1 MSACAATADRSSKGA
16 DSLSISTEGL
26 ARACAGHPKRTLAA
40 WLVAVLVSFVAIA
53 LLLGGALT
61 SDGDVTSNPDSK
73 QAEVLIHESFPPEP
87 TPSEIV
93 VVRSEQ
99 FTVDAPEFQAK
110 VRSLAKRGE
119 ALGVVAEAQSYYAS
133 GDQSLVSQDRHAAM
147 VPLVMR
153 SDDVAPLVEL
163 VQSADGQDG
172 FQVSVTGTLTADADF
187 EKLSEEDL
195 QKGELLI
202 GLPAALIILLL
213 VFGTVVAGLVPVLL
227 GLLSIVIA
235 VALTAVVGQVFEVSF
250 FVVNMITAMGLALGI
265 DYALFIISRFRE
277 ERGRGLEKVDAIVAS
292 GATASR
298 AVLFSGIAFVL
309 AMCGMLLVPDTILRS
324 LALGAILVGI
334 VSVLAAVTLLP
345 AVLSLLGDRVNAL
358 RIPVIGRRAIR
369 SAGSEGRF
377 WSWLV
382 GGVMRRPL
390 VSLVAATA
398 LLLSA
403 ALPVLAIDTGFSG
416 LSTLPDRFP
425 SKQGFDALNRDF
437 PGIGVDPAQIVVEG
451 DVTSA
456 PVRSAIERLES
467 SIAEQE
473 VFGPPTQAQS
483 ERDDVIVISVP
494 VAGDADGTEATG
506 AIRHLRADLI
516 PQAFGDL
523 ETTVLVGGATAESV
537 DYFDIVGS
545 WLPIVFAFVLGLS
558 FILLTVAFRS
568 IVIPAVA
575 IALNLLAVGA
585 AYGLLVLV
593 FQKGV
598 GNELFGFQQ
607 VDTIEAWVPL
617 FLFSVLFGLSM
628 DYQVFLLS
636 RIKERYAQT
645 GDTPGSIRFGVGS
658 TARLITGAA
667 LIIIAVF
674 GGFAAGDLVMFQQMG
689 FGVAVA
695 LLVDATIVRSV
706 LVPASMKLL
715 GERNWYLP
723 SWLSWVPEVH
733 VEGHAPAHPPEPPA
747 TKPPETPVP
756 VPTA

>member
-1 MSACAATADRSSKGA
+1 MIDAERDRKE
-16 DSLSISTEGL
+16 LETVSISTEAL

-40 WLVAVLVSFVAIA
+40 WLVAVLVSFVVIA
-53 LLLGGALT
+53 LLLGNALT

-73 QAEVLIHESFPPEP
+73 QAAALIQESFPPEP

-93 VVRSEQ
+93 VVRSER
-99 FTVDAPEFQAK
+99 FTVDDPAFQAK
-110 VRSLAKRGE
+110 VRTLGQRAEG
-119 ALGVVAEAQSYYAS
+119 LGVVADARSYYGS
-133 GDQSLVSQDRHAAM
+133 DDQSLVSKDRHATM
-147 VPLVMR
+147 VLLVTHG
-153 SDDVAPLVEL
+153 DVVAPLVDL
-163 VQSADGQDG
+163 VKSQNGQDG
-172 FQVSVTGTLTADADF
+172 FQVSITGSLTADADF

-202 GLPAALIILLL
+202 GLPAALIILVL
-213 VFGTVVAGLVPVLL
+213 VFGAVVAGLVPVVL

-235 VALTAVVGQVFEVSF
+235 VALTALVGQAFEVSF
-250 FVVNMITAMGLALGI
+250 FVVNMISAMGLALGI
-265 DYALFIISRFRE
+265 DYALFIVSRYRE
-277 ERGRGLEKVDAIVAS
+277 ERVRGLEKIDAIVTS

-309 AMCGMLLVPDTILRS
+309 AMFGMILVPDTILRS

-334 VSVLAAVTLLP
+334 VSVLAALTLLP

-358 RIPVIGRRAIR
+358 KIPVIGRRAIAN
-369 SAGSEGRF
+369 AGSVSPF
-377 WSWLV
+377 WSALV
-382 GGVMRRPL
+382 GRVMRRPL

-398 LLLSA
+398 LLLA
-403 ALPVLAIDTGFSG
+403 AAVPVLGINTGFSG

-425 SKQGFDALNRDF
+425 SKQGFDAVNRDF
-437 PGIGVDPAQIVVEG
+437 PGVGVDPAQIVVQGEAS
-451 DVTSA
+451 SA
-456 PVRSAIERLES
+456 PVSAAIERLEAS
-467 SIAEQE
+467 LADQPA
-473 VFGPPTQAQS
+473 FGPATQAES
-483 ERDDVIVISVP
+483 EDGDVVLLSVP
-494 VAGDADGTEATG
+494 VAGDADGPEATS

-523 ETTVLVGGATAESV
+523 ETTVLVGGTTAEDV
-537 DYFDIVGS
+537 DYFAIVGG
-545 WLPIVFAFVLGLS
+545 WLPIVLAFVLGLS

-575 IALNLLAVGA
+575 IALNLLSVGA

-598 GNELFGFQQ
+598 GAELLGFQQ

-636 RIKERYAQT
+636 RIKERYTQT
-645 GDTPGSIRFGVGS
+645 GDTAGSVAFGVGS

-674 GGFAAGDLVMFQQMG
+674 SGFAAGDLVMFQQMG

-695 LLVDATIVRSV
+695 LLVDATIVRTV

-723 SWLSWVPEVH
+723 SWLNWVPDVH
-733 VEGHAPAHPPEPPA
+733 VEGHTSAEVANPTAI
-747 TKPPETPVP
+747 KPPERPAI

>member
-1 MSACAATADRSSKGA
+1 MF
-16 DSLSISTEGL
+16 STEGL
-26 ARACAGHPKRTLAA
+26 ARSCANHPKRTLAG
-40 WLVAVLVSFVAIA
+40 WLGALLVSFVVIA
-53 LLLGGALT
+53 LLLGNALT
-61 SDGDVTSNPDSK
+61 SDGDVTSNPESK
-73 QAEVLIHESFPPEP
+73 QAEALIHESFPPAP
-87 TPSEIV
+87 APSEIV
-93 VVRSEQ
+93 IVRSDRY
-99 FTVDAPEFQAK
+99 TVDDPAFKAK
-110 VRSLAKRGE
+110 VLALSGRGA
-119 ALGVVAEAQSYYAS
+119 ALAVVADAHSYYAS
-133 GDQSLVSQDRHAAM
+133 DDDSLVSKDRHATM
-147 VPLVMR
+147 VPVMTR
-153 SDDVAPLVEL
+153 GEEILPLVEL
-163 VQSADGQDG
+163 VQSENGTDG
-172 FQVSVTGTLTADADF
+172 FQVAITGSLTADADF

-213 VFGTVVAGLVPVLL
+213 VFGAVVAGLVPVLL

-235 VALTAVVGQVFEVSF
+235 VALTALVGQVFEVSF
-250 FVVNMITAMGLALGI
+250 FVVNMISAMGLALGI
-265 DYALFIISRFRE
+265 DYALFILSRFRE

-298 AVLFSGIAFVL
+298 AVLFSGMAFVL

-334 VSVLAAVTLLP
+334 VSVLAALTLLP

-358 RIPVIGRRAIR
+358 KIPVIGRRAIN
-369 SAGSEGRF
+369 SAGSESPF

-390 VSLVAATA
+390 LSLVAATA
-398 LLLSA
+398 LLLA
-403 ALPVLAIDTGFSG
+403 LALPVLSINTGFSG

-437 PGIGVDPAQIVVEG
+437 PGTGVDPAQIVVQG

-456 PVRSAIERLES
+456 PVRIAITELTRSL
-467 SIAEQE
+467 ADQDA
-473 VFGPPTQAQS
+473 FGPATQAVS
-483 ERDDVIVISVP
+483 DGGDTVLLSVP
-494 VAGDADGTEATG
+494 VAGDADGSAATA

-516 PQAFGDL
+516 PEAFGEL

-537 DYFDIVGS
+537 DYFDIVGG
-545 WLPIVFAFVLGLS
+545 WLPLVFAFVLGLS
-558 FILLTVAFRS
+558 FILLTIAFRS

-575 IALNLLAVGA
+575 IALNLLSVAA

-598 GNELFGFQQ
+598 GADLLGFQQ
-607 VDTIEAWVPL
+607 VDTVEAWVPL

-645 GDTPGSIRFGVGS
+645 GDTAGAVAFGVGS

-695 LLVDATIVRSV
+695 LLIDATIVRSI

-715 GERNWYLP
+715 GEHNWYLP
-723 SWLSWVPEVH
+723 SWLNWLPDVH
-733 VEGHAPAHPPEPPA
+733 VEGHASADPSETRDA
-747 TKPPETPVP
+747 KPPENPFP